1 MNTKLVRLLSVISA
15 VLTLIIVGEWLYASY
30 AKRQMLLSIK
40 SGIIKPYQADEL
52 PRLDLARRT
61 EESYADLA
69 ARPLFIK
76 GRRPV
81 NEPDVAKNGGLA
93 ESDSFDWQLNG
104 IYSSEKGISALFS
117 HTKTADKKNKSLK
130 ITTGDEIEGWKLTEI
145 GKDSVIL
152 IKDGNRKEVML
163 RKPKLKELPQ
173 QPSLANAPKI
183 KAETPENKENE

>member
-1 MNTKLVRLLSVISA
+1 MNTKLVKLLTVVCA
-15 VLTLIIVGEWLYASY
+15 VLALIIVGEWLYASY
-30 AKRQMLLSIK
+30 AKRQMILSIK
-40 SGIIKPYQADEL
+40 SGIIKPYQADAL

-81 NEPDVAKNGGLA
+81 DEPDVSKNGGLV

-152 IKDGNRKEVML
+152 NKDSNRKEVML

-173 QPSLANAPKI
+173 QANLANAPKI